1 MYKIEQAS
9 LRNRDQTMKSLGR
22 NLLEHYK
29 QIDSFVSDTKD
40 LGEGGNG
47 SVLVGKV
54 NFMNMSVPIE
64 SIIAIKTSKHRISEN
79 GEDSEGGIGDSIHY
93 EFQVMKQIN
102 TLLDKVPNFPTCL
115 LYLKC
120 PTEDPH
126 RRLCDSNSSGNS
138 REYILQ
144 EKIDGLQIRDF
155 VEKTKSESMWLSI
168 LLQILV
174 ALQVAQ
180 DHIEFT
186 HYDLHS
192 SNFIIRKIESQYP
205 VIMQIE
211 MKSGEKI
218 NIPTFNY
225 IPVIIDFGRAH
236 VKLQTKQTYLA
247 NEVSFNN
254 NFTYADGTKTVLATK
269 FSPVYDLV
277 EITRSMF
284 KKYPA
289 QEEDGEHFIDEDLNA
304 IEQRMLKEYG
314 GYYNEEHYS
323 LPQNETG
330 KYTKPLDLIKEL
342 WGTQLARK
350 MMAEA
355 SQGNPRVF
363 SWKNKAFLPGKPE
376 YGIRE

>member
-1 MYKIEQAS
+1 MYTIEQAS
-9 LRNRDQTMKSLGR
+9 LQNRDETMKSLGR

-29 QIDSFVSDTKD
+29 QIDSFVSETKE

-54 NFMNMSVPIE
+54 KFMDTSVPIE

-120 PTEDPH
+120 ATVDPH
-126 RRLCDSNSSGNS
+126 QQLCDSNSSGNS

-144 EKIDGLQIRDF
+144 EKIDGLPIRDF
-155 VEKTKSESMWLSI
+155 VEKTNSESMWLSI

-180 DHIEFT
+180 DYIEFT

-192 SNFIIRKIESQYP
+192 SNFIIRKIESKYP
-205 VIMQIE
+205 VIMQVE
-211 MKSGEKI
+211 MKSGKKI

-236 VKLQTKQTYLA
+236 IKLDTKKKYLA
-247 NEVSFNN
+247 NEISFNN
-254 NFTYADGTKTVLATK
+254 HFTYADKTKTVLATK

-289 QEEDGEHFIDEDLNA
+289 EYIDQELHI
-304 IEQRMLKEYG
+304 IEKLIKEKYG
-314 GYYNEEHYS
+314 GCYNEEHYS
-323 LPQNETG
+323 LPQNEDGPYQT
-330 KYTKPLDLIKEL
+330 PMELIETLLK
-342 WGTQLARK
+342 TNLAK
-350 MMAEA
+350 TMMAEA
-355 SQGNPRVF
+355 SKGNPRVF
-363 SWKNKAFLPGKPE
+363 SWKNKSFLEGKPE

>member
-1 MYKIEQAS
+1 
-9 LRNRDQTMKSLGR
+9 MKSLGL
-22 NLLEHYK
+22 NLLEHYR

-40 LGEGGNG
+40 LGAGGNG

-54 NFMNMSVPIE
+54 KFMNKSVPIE

-93 EFQVMKQIN
+93 EFQVMKQLN

-120 PTEDPH
+120 TTEDPH

-155 VEKTKSESMWLSI
+155 LEKTKSKSMWLSI

-180 DHIEFT
+180 DYINFT

-192 SNFIIRKIESQYP
+192 SNFIIRKIESQHP

-225 IPVIIDFGRAH
+225 IPVLIDFGRAH
-236 VKLQTKQTYLA
+236 VKLQTKQTYLE
-247 NEVSFNN
+247 NEISFND
-254 NFTYADGTKTVLATK
+254 NFTYADGTKTVLVTK

-289 QEEDGEHFIDEDLNA
+289 QEEDGEHVIDEDLNV

-314 GYYNEEHYS
+314 GSYNEEHYS
-323 LPQNETG
+323 LPQNEIG
-330 KYTKPLDLIKEL
+330 MYKKPLDLIKEL
-342 WGTQLARK
+342 WGTRLAGQ
-350 MMAEA
+350 MMEEA
-355 SQGNPRVF
+355 SKGNPRVF
-363 SWKNKAFLPGKPE
+363 SWKNKSFLPGKPE